1 MFIWVPWLNLLI
13 GRVGSQL
20 WKEKIHQLFL
30 FKCFPTPPSF
40 IYHFCQGSYQYFSLW
55 NWMMKIPFK
64 VTYAKVIS
72 SMCGETT
79 QPNMA
84 KRLDLRHCKNKIS
97 LELHFL
103 VAFEKHFLEVDYLG
117 QSKILKACF
126 HSIIDLGRN
135 WY

>member
-1 MFIWVPWLNLLI
+1 MLIWVVSWMPWLNLSI
-13 GRVGSQL
+13 WRVGSQL

-84 KRLDLRHCKNKIS
+84 KRLDLWHCKNKIS
-97 LELHFL
+97 F
-103 VAFEKHFLEVDYLG
+103 FGGFW
-117 QSKILKACF
+117 KIFFGGWLPWTIKNF
-126 HSIIDLGRN
+126 KGMFSFYN
-135 WY
+135 WPR